1 MALSLA
7 DFNTYKS
14 YFLALSGSHV
24 DITDFVFADEMEM
37 NSIIRSAKLG
47 KVMWLDPYDQVQL
60 LDSISDNFIEQYPG
74 ALTVAS
80 AKPGK
85 FADQDILYQECE
97 SIVKDVIAK
106 LLMDYQADPQVLV
119 TQLSSYKFAPA
130 EATFGATT
138 LYGCRL
144 EFTFTAPAGL
154 TYNPAKWT

>member
-14 YFLALSGSHV
+14 YFLALANSHV
-24 DITDFVFADEMEM
+24 DITNFVFADEGQM

-60 LDSISDNFIEQYPG
+60 LDSISDNFIEQYP
-74 ALTVAS
+74 AAFTIAS
-80 AKPGK
+80 AKPAK
-85 FADQDILYQECE
+85 FTDQDTLYQECE
-97 SIVKDVIAK
+97 AIVKDIVARM
-106 LLMDYQADPQVLV
+106 LMDYQSDPQVLV

-130 EATFGATT
+130 EATFGATP

-144 EFTFTAPAGL
+144 EFTFTAPAAL